1 MFELYREIFM
11 SEEKDYEAIGRYHTA
26 KERLEQLLNM
36 RVSAMRSLKEKLSRI
51 DNGNIHTGMIQK
63 FDCEASTKLMNEIVT
78 LTGEIE
84 IAMNEVNKYVSSVG
98 GRLIDLR

>member
-11 SEEKDYEAIGRYHTA
+11 SEEKDYEAIGRYHTS
-26 KERLEQLLNM
+26 KERLENLLRM
-36 RVSAMRSLKEKLSRI
+36 RVSAMQSLRERLSRI
-51 DNGNIHTGMIQK
+51 DNGNIHAGMIQK

-84 IAMNEVNKYVSSVG
+84 IAVNEVNKYVSSVG
-98 GRLIDLR
+98 GRSIDLR